1 MSNVKLIEFLPFE
14 SLSFFDKLVLTLL
27 FTIALDKLEISVD
40 QYKKTP
46 AIETALETPSAA
58 APRETFSFLD
68 KEESNPQL
76 SFPMTID

>member
-40 QYKKTP
+40 QYKKNTSYRDS
-46 AIETALETPSAA
+46 IRDTKCCCSKRNL
-58 APRETFSFLD
+58 
-68 KEESNPQL
+68 QL
-76 SFPMTID
+76 S